1 MATTLTLQEL
11 YKPVEQEL
19 DAVRNQVD
27 GLWAEM
33 LGLVDGVPAEC
44 PASGG
49 KLLRPALC
57 LLSAGA
63 VGVDDRQRFVS
74 MATAMELFHIAA
86 LAHDDVVDSAEL
98 RRGAQSL
105 NALWDNHAAV
115 LGGDYLVA
123 QGVQLLTQYRSTKV
137 IDDAAECIRHMAR
150 GELAVFGRNP
160 AAFTQ
165 DRCLELARAK
175 TASLFAVA
183 CATPSRLM
191 DESHFDALSQ
201 FGLELGV
208 AFQLVDDLLD
218 LVQDEVT
225 LGKPSCG
232 DLAGG
237 KTTLPILFL
246 REELAGVGLAR
257 FEAVMNAPPASADRQ
272 WVAEALETTGARDRT
287 ETVAREHVDRALSVL
302 GTLPATAYREAMAG
316 LSEFV
321 LIRGS

>member
-19 DAVRNQVD
+19 DGVRGQVD
-27 GLWAEM
+27 ALWTEM
-33 LGLVDGVPAEC
+33 LGLVDGIPTEC

-63 VGVDDRQRFVS
+63 VGADDPQRFVP

-86 LAHDDVVDSAEL
+86 LAHDDVVDGAEL
-98 RRGAQSL
+98 RRGAGSL

-123 QGVQLLTQYRSTKV
+123 QGVQLLTQYRSMKA
-137 IDDAAECIRHMAR
+137 IDDAADCIRHMAR
-150 GELAVFGRNP
+150 GELAVFGHDP

-165 DRCLELARAK
+165 DACLELARAK

-218 LVQDEVT
+218 LVQDETT

-232 DLAGG
+232 DLAAG

-246 REELAGVGLAR
+246 REALTGAELAR
-257 FEAVMNAPPASADRQ
+257 FESVMNTPPASAERQ
-272 WVAEALETTGARDRT
+272 WVAEALDATGARVRV
-287 ETVAREHVDRALSVL
+287 ETVAREHADRARNVL
-302 GTLPATAYREAMAG
+302 GALPATPFRDAMAG
-316 LSEFV
+316 LSEFILV
-321 LIRGS
+321 RGF